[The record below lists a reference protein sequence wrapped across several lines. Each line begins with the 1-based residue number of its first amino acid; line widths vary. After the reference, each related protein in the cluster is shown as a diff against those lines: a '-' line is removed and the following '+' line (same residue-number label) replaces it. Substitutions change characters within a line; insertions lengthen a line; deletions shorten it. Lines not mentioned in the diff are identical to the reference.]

1 MVKGKKCLCNIGYF
15 FFFSLVLFGG
25 LVGFIYIIVDDMNKW
40 MNFNFGNGFISNGS
54 VVILDKY
61 FIEFYKE

>member
-1 MVKGKKCLCNIGYF
+1 M
-15 FFFSLVLFGG
+15 
-25 LVGFIYIIVDDMNKW
+25 GFIYIIVDDMNKW
-40 MNFNFGNGFISNGS
+40 MNFNFGNGFISNES